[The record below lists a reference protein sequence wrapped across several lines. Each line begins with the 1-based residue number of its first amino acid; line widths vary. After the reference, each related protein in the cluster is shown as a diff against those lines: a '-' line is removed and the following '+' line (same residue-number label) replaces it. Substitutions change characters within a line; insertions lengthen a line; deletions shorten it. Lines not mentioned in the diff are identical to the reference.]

1 MKLNRGVVFVV
12 ASVAMIAAAAGRDER
27 SIQDLSK
34 ALATLAPTVDPAEAQ
49 LLSLTAH
56 TTARSLKQ
64 KYRVVLNPEFQNF
77 LVNIGLRDRGYCG
90 HWSRDIGE
98 RLKEL
103 KPKTLVLHWGV
114 YDPGRSGESNCVVI
128 TARNQ
133 PFQEGI
139 VIDGWRRAGRLY
151 WAKVTKDDEY
161 KWKEDLVYTAWLQ
174 DYRHVYE
181 FQATALRP
189 ARSGSVSTSS
199 GN

>member
-34 ALATLAPTVDPAEAQ
+34 ALATLAPTVDPSEAQ

-77 LVNIGLRDRGYCG
+77 LINIGLRDRGYCG

-114 YDPGRSGESNCVVI
+114 YDPGRSGESNCVVV

-151 WAKVTKDDEY
+151 
-161 KWKEDLVYTAWLQ
+161 
-174 DYRHVYE
+174 
-181 FQATALRP
+181 
-189 ARSGSVSTSS
+189 
-199 GN
+199 